1 MGKEA
6 HDGGLADPG
15 DLLEGEAALREGDE
29 EEVASDVGAEDGE
42 EVGAAELAVAEGL
55 DGGGGIDAEAG
66 IVIEEAARGDE
77 KSGDDA
83 ERGQEGSGES
93 QLAPAGTS
101 PGGKEAATDGNAAAC
116 AEEGLF
122 GSVVG
127 VGTRTRGARVETSS
141 GRRTIQV
148 SRWFV
153 ENRRASVQDGFC
165 HGPEQGR
172 ENRRFDYSVTGL
184 WIGGEMQWESRERT
198 GIFGLRDVHH
208 RGHRGHGERI
218 KRSEAF
224 DNACWRDEFTD

>member
-1 MGKEA
+1 M
-6 HDGGLADPG
+6 
-15 DLLEGEAALREGDE
+15 
-29 EEVASDVGAEDGE
+29 SDVGAEDGE
-42 EVGAAELAVAEGL
+42 EIGAAELAVAEGL

-83 ERGQEGSGES
+83 ERGGEGSGES

-141 GRRTIQV
+141 GRRTIRSAGGS
-148 SRWFV
+148 SRTVAPVFRMV
-153 ENRRASVQDGFC
+153 FATAPSKV
-165 HGPEQGR
+165 
-172 ENRRFDYSVTGL
+172 V
-184 WIGGEMQWESRERT
+184 
-198 GIFGLRDVHH
+198 
-208 RGHRGHGERI
+208 RI
-218 KRSEAF
+218 A
-224 DNACWRDEFTD
+224 ALTIA